1 MKYVVSLIA
10 LSAVLMVSGAEHRFY
25 AIEAGGD
32 SIAEG
37 IEYSITIDSADRVE
51 IVTLHLRNTRR
62 TPFQPIKAG
71 IKLGVDTYMDKYPD
85 WYDKFFPTL
94 AVCEPDHFYGYMQ
107 SPGGKVKAVVSAD
120 PIASWSLDYNL
131 GYQDPA
137 PHWFYGH
144 RIECLNLDMLCRG
157 PLPEHHPYL
166 WQLEPGEERTWIVK
180 SSISI
185 ASTAS
190 KKQSTAIPVRL

>member
-71 IKLGVDTYMDKYPD
+71 IKLGVDTYMDK
-85 WYDKFFPTL
+85 
-94 AVCEPDHFYGYMQ
+94 
-107 SPGGKVKAVVSAD
+107 
-120 PIASWSLDYNL
+120 
-131 GYQDPA
+131 
-137 PHWFYGH
+137 
-144 RIECLNLDMLCRG
+144 
-157 PLPEHHPYL
+157 
-166 WQLEPGEERTWIVK
+166 
-180 SSISI
+180 
-185 ASTAS
+185 
-190 KKQSTAIPVRL
+190 

>member
-94 AVCEPDHFYGYMQ
+94 AVYAVARRQ
-107 SPGGKVKAVVSAD
+107 GKSRSVGRPYSIVESRLQPRLSGSGSALVLRPSHRVSQPRYAL
-120 PIASWSLDYNL
+120 PRSSARTSSL
-131 GYQDPA
+131 PMA
-137 PHWFYGH
+137 
-144 RIECLNLDMLCRG
+144 
-157 PLPEHHPYL
+157 
-166 WQLEPGEERTWIVK
+166 T
-180 SSISI
+180 
-185 ASTAS
+185 
-190 KKQSTAIPVRL
+190 